1 MARRK
6 VLPLKRRGEEK
17 TNYRK
22 RLALIKSGKP
32 RVVARITNTYVNLQL
47 IEYDGC
53 DITKN
58 TYISKK
64 LSEFGWT
71 YSKKNT
77 SAAYLAG
84 LAFGAIC
91 RKNKIEEAV
100 FDTGVIRITH
110 GNKIFSALKGCLD
123 GGLNIPHSETRFP
136 SEDRIKGAHISED
149 VSKKFDEVKK
159 NILDKYA
166 KE

>member
-6 VLPLKRRGEEK
+6 VLPLKRRGKEK
-17 TNYRK
+17 TDYKK
-22 RLALIKSGKP
+22 RLTLLKSGKP
-32 RVVARITNTYVNLQL
+32 RVVARITNNYINLQL
-47 IEYDGC
+47 IEYNGC

-64 LSEFGWT
+64 LSEFGWD

-77 SAAYLAG
+77 PAAYLTG

-91 RKNKIEEAV
+91 KKNNVKEAV
-100 FDTGVIRITH
+100 FDTGTIQITQ
-110 GNKIFSALKGCLD
+110 GNKIFSVLSGCLD
-123 GGLNIPHSETRFP
+123 GGLNIPHSKDKFP
-136 SEDRIKGAHISED
+136 SEERIKGAHISEEM
-149 VSKKFDEVKK
+149 SKKFDEVKK

-166 KE
+166 K